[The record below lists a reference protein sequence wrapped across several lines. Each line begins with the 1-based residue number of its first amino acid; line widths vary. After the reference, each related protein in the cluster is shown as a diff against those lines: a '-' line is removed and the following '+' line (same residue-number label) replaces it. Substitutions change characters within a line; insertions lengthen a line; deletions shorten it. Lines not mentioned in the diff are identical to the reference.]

1 MSTMVATISIM
12 TGINQDWHHEDD
24 ADGKEAGREKKY
36 LVAVTR
42 SEEKERKMASSSPQA
57 AAQTQE
63 GGPAKLSQLLRVT

>member
-1 MSTMVATISIM
+1 MMSTMVATISIM
-12 TGINQDWHHEDD
+12 TGINQDWHHE
-24 ADGKEAGREKKY
+24 AMAKKLEEERKY